1 MMGELIFYLLAGL
14 VLGSSLAVLLIPN
27 PMYATL
33 SLVGNLLAVAGIYAL
48 LNAHFLAVVQV
59 TVYAG
64 AVMVL
69 VLFVIMLIN
78 NRDFEARIPSKI
90 YFIFASALVFLF
102 LFILIPRISDGGI
115 ASSVEGSVRSF
126 GLLLFQDYVIN
137 FQIAG
142 ILLLAAM
149 VGAIMIGRRSGD

>member
-1 MMGELIFYLLAGL
+1 MMTELIFYLLAGL
-14 VLGSSLAVLLIPN
+14 IVGSSLAVLLIPN
-27 PMYATL
+27 PIYATL
-33 SLVGNLLAVAGIYAL
+33 SLVGNLLAVAGVYAL

-78 NRDFEARIPSKI
+78 NRDIERRIPSKI
-90 YFIFASALVFLF
+90 YFIFGGSLALLFLF
-102 LFILIPRISDGGI
+102 LIIPRLSISEN
-115 ASSVEGSVRSF
+115 ASSVEGGVHSF

-142 ILLLAAM
+142 IILLAAM
-149 VGAIMIGRRSGD
+149 VGAIMVGRQRGD

>member
-1 MMGELIFYLLAGL
+1 MMTELIFYLLAGL
-14 VLGSSLAVLLIPN
+14 MVISSMAVLLIPN
-27 PMYATL
+27 PLYATL
-33 SLVGNLLAVAGIYAL
+33 SLVANLLAVAGIYAI

-69 VLFVIMLIN
+69 ILFVIMLIN
-78 NRDFEARIPSKI
+78 NRDHEARIPSK
-90 YFIFASALVFLF
+90 F
-102 LFILIPRISDGGI
+102 LFILAGSLALMFMFILFPRL
-115 ASSVEGSVRSF
+115 SSEATSTAVEGSVKSI
-126 GLLLFQDYVIN
+126 GLLLYQDYAIN

-149 VGAIMIGRRSGD
+149 VGAIMVGRRSGN

>member
-1 MMGELIFYLLAGL
+1 MMNELIFYLLAGL

-90 YFIFASALVFLF
+90 YFFLASALVFLF
-102 LFILIPRISDGGI
+102 LYILIPRLSSSGE
-115 ASSVEGSVRSF
+115 ASNVEGSVRSF

>member
-1 MMGELIFYLLAGL
+1 MMTELIFYLLAGL
-14 VLGSSLAVLLIPN
+14 IVGSSLAVLLIPN
-27 PMYATL
+27 PLYATL
-33 SLVGNLLAVAGIYAL
+33 SLVANLLAVAGVYAI

-78 NRDFEARIPSKI
+78 NRDYEARIPSKL
-90 YFIFASALVFLF
+90 YFILAGSLALLF
-102 LFILIPRISDGGI
+102 MFIVLPRL
-115 ASSVEGSVRSF
+115 SSEATSTTVEGSVRSF
-126 GLLLFQDYVIN
+126 GLLLYQDYVIN

-142 ILLLAAM
+142 IVLLAAM
-149 VGAIMIGRRSGD
+149 VGAIMVGRRSGD